1 MYYLKLTRWKND
13 GLTGFTASSVSSIL
27 VYWTNQRNEFGIKGK
42 NDWIGHKLDD
52 GIDSVKKSTEKA
64 VDSVGN
70 VVGEGSKSISNHI
83 SPKKWSW

>member
-13 GLTGFTASSVSSIL
+13 GLAGFTASSVSSIL
-27 VYWTNQRNEFGIKGK
+27 VYWTNQRNEFGIKG
-42 NDWIGHKLDD
+42 
-52 GIDSVKKSTEKA
+52 TEKA

-70 VVGEGSKSISNHI
+70 VVGEGSESISNHI